1 MFLQT
6 NGSTKIDLGE
16 GFICHL
22 PPPSDPSQIIN
33 YGLPREEQYW
43 KRQPLPDYYQERSIE
58 EEYKRN
64 QEYHLVISG
73 QKKAVTYCDPILER
87 YRRREWHRRMFGV
100 WFYNDGVPTYITN
113 HHYWYLQW
121 CRWDH
126 KENDGY
132 PFYYEYS
139 KNNFYIRQW
148 CEENP
153 RSLGYLFVG
162 PRAGGKCLGIGT
174 KVMMYDGGFKN
185 VEDVVVGDRLMGPD
199 SKPRNVLSI
208 ATGKDDLYEIVQN
221 RGVNYVVN
229 SEHILSLKRNT
240 GASFVG
246 RIKRGKYKRNYP
258 DYGNICNMNVLEF
271 KNKSQSF
278 KNIFSGYK
286 VGVTY
291 EKKDIEINPYFL
303 GLWLGD
309 GHAAYPIIT
318 TMDKEIVMWLDSYC
332 KSIGQKLSKHNSLTS
347 GKASGYCLS
356 KEGARTNKNPLLDTM
371 RKMNLIKNKHIPENY
386 LYNTREVRLMLLAGL
401 IDTDGSFSKGRY
413 EITQVRKPLADQILI
428 LCNGLGFRARMHEK
442 IVNGTSYYRVGFSG
456 KVSLP
461 VLLDRKKNRGIP
473 NKDNLVT
480 RIDEINHLGRGEYF
494 GFVID
499 GDHLF
504 CLEDGTVT
512 HNTNE
517 EIACITNRATM
528 FHHHRAALQSKHFEN
543 DAKGV
548 LIQAKT
554 VPLFNRLPSFFKP
567 QFSHGTNPQ
576 ETLVFT
582 RPAIK
587 GKISRGVEFGRDQE
601 LNSIIF
607 AAQPGEKALDTETL
621 SDILED
627 EVGKQDPK
635 KVGDVYVRHEVNMK
649 CVFRNHRKIGID
661 RKTTTVEEMNEGG
674 DECHKI
680 WKEADPK
687 VIDGNGYTTAKI
699 HRHLISALDTDTS
712 LEEYIDSDKKN
723 WGIPCDK
730 FGRVDRQIS
739 ALKIKNDREAVKHDL
754 KKLSSRMRKSP
765 INETEA
771 FIKDQSKS
779 IFNIQ
784 ILSNR
789 LNQIRNEMTKPP
801 YVTGNLYWLKEKF
814 GPVGFAPDEHA
825 GRFNWAWFPDEYRTS
840 PTPDNWKFLNNFKK
854 EWAYNKRGKAVM
866 MPFPKNVN
874 EIKIATD
881 PIQFSRTV
889 DPRASKSSIHG
900 FRMYDSSVDHG
911 KPKPQWKSH
920 NFIFEYI
927 NRPDD
932 PEIYCEDLAMACF
945 FLGAK
950 VLPERNIKTINSY
963 FEQNG
968 LDQFLAYPKDFIEGI
983 GLEVQTDSTD
993 AGYASTTE
1001 VINEYT
1007 SKLIAFINEHGMR
1020 MPFDRTIEDWMN
1032 FDPNKITQHDPT
1044 VSSGFALIHSWKVH
1058 KEEAPV
1064 ESNISEWFDPVDN
1077 TGTVGVYIDSQNN

>member
-6 NGSTKIDLGE
+6 NGAKVDLGE

-22 PPPSDPSQIIN
+22 PPLPDKSQIIN
-33 YGLPREEQYW
+33 YALPKAEQYW

-58 EEYKRN
+58 EEYKKN
-64 QEYHLVISG
+64 QEYYLVISG

-87 YRRREWHRRMFGV
+87 YRRQEWHRRMFGV
-100 WFYNDGVPTYITN
+100 WFYNDGVPTYLTN
-113 HHYWYLQW
+113 HHYWYLAW

-132 PFYYEYS
+132 PFFYEYS

-162 PRAGGKCLGIGT
+162 PRAGGK
-174 KVMMYDGGFKN
+174 
-185 VEDVVVGDRLMGPD
+185 
-199 SKPRNVLSI
+199 
-208 ATGKDDLYEIVQN
+208 
-221 RGVNYVVN
+221 
-229 SEHILSLKRNT
+229 
-240 GASFVG
+240 
-246 RIKRGKYKRNYP
+246 
-258 DYGNICNMNVLEF
+258 
-271 KNKSQSF
+271 
-278 KNIFSGYK
+278 
-286 VGVTY
+286 
-291 EKKDIEINPYFL
+291 
-303 GLWLGD
+303 
-309 GHAAYPIIT
+309 
-318 TMDKEIVMWLDSYC
+318 
-332 KSIGQKLSKHNSLTS
+332 
-347 GKASGYCLS
+347 
-356 KEGARTNKNPLLDTM
+356 
-371 RKMNLIKNKHIPENY
+371 
-386 LYNTREVRLMLLAGL
+386 
-401 IDTDGSFSKGRY
+401 
-413 EITQVRKPLADQILI
+413 
-428 LCNGLGFRARMHEK
+428 
-442 IVNGTSYYRVGFSG
+442 
-456 KVSLP
+456 
-461 VLLDRKKNRGIP
+461 
-473 NKDNLVT
+473 
-480 RIDEINHLGRGEYF
+480 
-494 GFVID
+494 
-499 GDHLF
+499 
-504 CLEDGTVT
+504 
-512 HNTNE
+512 TNE

-554 VPLFNRLPSFFKP
+554 VPLFNRLPAFFKP
-567 QFSHGTNPQ
+567 QFSHGSNPQ

-582 RPAIK
+582 RPAVK
-587 GKISRGVEFGRDQE
+587 GKISRGVEFGQDQE

-649 CVFRNHRKIGID
+649 CVFRNHRKIGMD
-661 RKTTTVEEMNEGG
+661 RKTTTVEEMDSGG

-680 WKEADPK
+680 WKESDPK
-687 VIDGNGYTTAKI
+687 IIDGNGYTTSKI

-712 LEEYIDSDKKN
+712 LEAYTDSAGKN

-730 FGRVDRQIS
+730 FGRIDRQIS
-739 ALKIKNDREAVKHDL
+739 ALKIKNDRDAVKHDL

-789 LNQIRNEMTKPP
+789 LNQIRNEMVNPP
-801 YVTGNLYWLKEKF
+801 YTIGNLYWLKDKF

-854 EWAYNKRGKAVM
+854 EWAYNKRGKAVE

-900 FRMYDSSVDHG
+900 FRMYDSSVDYG
-911 KPKPQWKSH
+911 KPKPLWQSH

-993 AGYASTTE
+993 AGYSSTTE

-1007 SKLIAFINEHGMR
+1007 SKLITFINEHGMR

-1064 ESNISEWFDPVDN
+1064 ESNLSEWFDTVDN
-1077 TGTVGVYIDSQNN
+1077 TGTVGVYINNSNN